1 LENPLN
7 LENIPTRPFVE
18 GIIRIATQPHAEGE
32 KITFNGSM
40 EVLSRHHIERAPDTL
55 EIPRLAQHPMG
66 QTLMKEHANEKA
78 AKLVEIP
85 IRMFFGKA
93 ENALTAAYQAYD
105 AQGKPACR
113 GNGDTAKRQS
123 YGQDPAVSAVIDV
136 PCSGPSHC
144 EMVQSGKVRC
154 QRQVCMTVQIE
165 GQDNPLSTF
174 EVRSS
179 SYNTYKTLKGQLEF
193 IEKRFGGLRHVPLK
207 LQTWQTSNQA
217 SDYETFDAFKLA
229 LGTSREIDAMK
240 MAKEARK
247 EEIEAGLGD
256 DIDATYEAH
265 IQGFGE
271 DDFDIVTDFY
281 APVASHGST
290 NRRQGVSSIV
300 SQLVEGGRSSS
311 TGLAE
316 NIIAQAM
323 ARAGVA
329 ADAVES

>member
-1 LENPLN
+1 MN

-18 GIIRIATQPHAEGE
+18 GIIRIATQPRADGE
-32 KITFNGSM
+32 KASFNGSM
-40 EVLSRHHIERAPDTL
+40 EVLSRHHQERTEDTL
-55 EIPRLAQHPMG
+55 KAPRMAHHSIG
-66 QTLMKEHANEKA
+66 EKLMNEHANEKA
-78 AKLVEIP
+78 TKLVEIP
-85 IRMFFGKA
+85 IRMFFSKA

-105 AQGKPACR
+105 AHGKPACR
-113 GNGDTAKRQS
+113 GNGDTAKRQT

-136 PCSGPSHC
+136 PCSGPATC
-144 EMVQSGKVRC
+144 ELVLGGKVRC

-179 SYNTYKTLKGQLEF
+179 SYNTYKTLKGQLHL

-229 LGTSREIDAMK
+229 LGTPREIDAMK
-240 MAKEARK
+240 IAKEARN

-256 DIDATYEAH
+256 DIDGTYEAH
-265 IQGFGE
+265 IQGCGE

-281 APVASHGST
+281 APVASHGATS
-290 NRRQGVSSIV
+290 RRQGVTSIV
-300 SQLVEGGRSSS
+300 AQLVEGGRGSS

-329 ADAVES
+329 ADAVET